1 MSLFDITPP
10 GSDFDQRSPL
20 AERMR
25 PQTLEEFVGQEHI
38 LGSGKP
44 LRVRLERDALGSMIL
59 WGPPGTG
66 KTTLA
71 RLVARITRCDF
82 VPFSAVLSGIKEIK
96 EVMSQAE
103 RNRHLGRRTVL
114 FIDEIHRFNKAQQD
128 AFLPYVERGDVTLI
142 GATTE
147 NPSFEVIS
155 ALLSRA
161 QVYALHALT
170 VPEVVSLLKRALS
183 DKERGLG
190 ALEKAASDDLLD
202 QIAIYSGGDA
212 RTAYN
217 VLESAAAASEGEQ
230 LSRQA
235 VEDAIQRKTL
245 LYDKAGE
252 EHYNLISALHK
263 SVRSSDPD
271 AALYWLARMLE
282 AGEDRLYIARRLIRM
297 AIEDIG
303 LADPRAL
310 EQAVAA
316 MQAVHFLGMPEGDQ
330 ALAQAAIYLSLA
342 QKSDAAYQA
351 LNAAMEEVAHSV
363 AEPVPPQ
370 LRNPVTRSMKEWGY
384 GKGYEHAH
392 QFEDAIPSMQC
403 LPPGLAGKRFY
414 SPTGRGQ
421 EKRAAERLE
430 ELRKAK
436 LPESR

>member
-1 MSLFDITPP
+1 MSLFDTTPP
-10 GSDFDQRSPL
+10 DPGREQRSPL
-20 AERMR
+20 ADRMR
-25 PQTLEEFVGQEHI
+25 PQTLEEYVGQEHI
-38 LGSGKP
+38 LGAGKP
-44 LRVRLERDALGSMIL
+44 LRVRLERDELGSMIL

-71 RLVARITRCDF
+71 NLVARITRCDF
-82 VPFSAVLSGIKEIK
+82 VPFSAVLSGMKEIK
-96 EVMSQAE
+96 EVMAQAE

-161 QVYALHALT
+161 QVYALRALT
-170 VPEVVSLLKRALS
+170 VPEIVTLLKRALT
-183 DKERGLG
+183 DRDRGLA
-190 ALEKAASDDLLD
+190 ALDLEASEDLLE

-217 VLESAAAASEGEQ
+217 VLDSVAVASLGKQ
-230 LSRQA
+230 LSREA

-245 LYDKAGE
+245 LYDKSGE
-252 EHYNLISALHK
+252 EHFNIISALHK

-316 MQAVHFLGMPEGDQ
+316 MQAVHFMGAPEGDQ
-330 ALAQAAIYLSLA
+330 ALA

-351 LNAAMEEVAHSV
+351 LNSAVAEVAKGV
-363 AEPVPPQ
+363 AEPVPLH
-370 LRNPVTRSMKEWGY
+370 LRNAVTRPMKQWGY
-384 GKGYEHAH
+384 GKGYQHAH
-392 QFEDAIPSMQC
+392 QLEDAITAMEC
-403 LPPGLAGKRFY
+403 LPPSLAGKRFY
-414 SPTGRGQ
+414 FPTGRGM
-421 EKRAAERLE
+421 EKRAAERLD
-430 ELRKAK
+430 ELRQAK
-436 LPESR
+436 GSKNP